1 MGQDAQSQVWLV
13 LWYILEWPPLC
24 QTLPHLV
31 EWSEVQTNNVVHMQA
46 AQLAQYPNKVWLC
59 TYHIVL
65 AGNHCL
71 HYITVILCAG
81 KKLEEMVVLQE
92 KIFFSWS
99 VFIYSFFWA
108 IISTRFISNE
118 VGVLVLHS
126 GLTKL
131 NQTTNWRV
139 CISISVGPSS
149 WGLRSMSKISTP
161 KSWRY
166 QGLEG
171 LRWCQA
177 MEFLEV
183 SCYLQPFFQCWF
195 CNLVFHVIEAWK
207 FNLQLWVIWCSEL
220 QT

>member
-1 MGQDAQSQVWLV
+1 M
-13 LWYILEWPPLC
+13 
-24 QTLPHLV
+24 
-31 EWSEVQTNNVVHMQA
+31 
-46 AQLAQYPNKVWLC
+46 
-59 TYHIVL
+59 
-65 AGNHCL
+65 
-71 HYITVILCAG
+71 
-81 KKLEEMVVLQE
+81 
-92 KIFFSWS
+92 
-99 VFIYSFFWA
+99 FIYSFFWA

-220 QT
+220 QNLNSCLATVLEVHIETHTQLPSLPPLSTNTTSTVVYYFLKFQQDMYMG